1 MAAGPILEFEK
12 PFATLEEEIQ
22 GLEKVQGEQE
32 GDMSAEVAALRRAL
46 VEMLRKKYGSL
57 TPWELVQ
64 VSRHPQRP
72 LARDYIDFF
81 VGDFKELHGD
91 RFFGD
96 DQAMVTGF
104 GKIGGEKVML
114 IAEHKGRDTKE
125 RVACHF
131 GCPHPEGYRKA
142 LRAMRLAEKYAL
154 PVVTLI
160 DTPGA
165 FPGIGAEER
174 GQAQAIAINLMEMAR
189 LRTPIVSVV
198 IGEGGSGGALG
209 IGVGDRMGIL
219 QYAYYSVISPEGCA
233 AILWKTAKMAE
244 AAAESLRLTPQ
255 HLLELGIV
263 DEIIPEPLGGA
274 HRNPR
279 DMATTLERKLVT
291 FVRQAKRMPLE
302 KLLARRYE
310 RIRCVG
316 KVLSDPAALAAL
328 NAAAAKTAPE
338 PEKELTPLE
347 DEVGPTDAN

>member
-22 GLEKVQGEQE
+22 GLEKVQGELE
-32 GDMSAEVAALRRAL
+32 GGDMSAEVSAMRRAL
-46 VEMLRKKYGSL
+46 VEMVRKKYAGL

-72 LARDYIDFF
+72 LARDYLDFF
-81 VGDFKELHGD
+81 VSDFKELHGD

-96 DQAMVTGF
+96 DRAMVTGF

-244 AAAESLRLTPQ
+244 TAAASLRLTPQ

-279 DMATTLERKLVT
+279 DMATTLERKLVG
-291 FVRQAKRMPLE
+291 FVRQAKRMPLD

-316 KVLSDPAALAAL
+316 KVLSDPGALAAL
-328 NAAAAKTAPE
+328 NAAAAAEKAETAPAE
-338 PEKELTPLE
+338 QS
-347 DEVGPTDAN
+347 NS

>member
-12 PFATLEEEIQ
+12 PFATLEEEIL
-22 GLEKVQGEQE
+22 GLEKVQDEQP
-32 GDMSAEVAALRRAL
+32 GDISAELAALRRTL
-46 VEMLRKKYGSL
+46 VEIIRKKYASL

-72 LARDYIDFF
+72 LARDYIDGF
-81 VGDFKELHGD
+81 VSDFKELHGD

-96 DQAMVTGF
+96 DAAMVTGF

-189 LRTPIVSVV
+189 LRTPIVSAI

-244 AAAESLRLTPQ
+244 TAAESLHLTPQ
-255 HLLELGIV
+255 HLLDLGIV

-279 DMATTLERKLVT
+279 DMATTLERKLVG
-291 FVRQAKRMPLE
+291 FVRQAKRLPVE
-302 KLLARRYE
+302 KLLERRYE
-310 RIRCVG
+310 RIRSVG
-316 KVLSDPAALAAL
+316 KVLSDPGALAALGAAGAALAAAQADL
-328 NAAAAKTAPE
+328 PAENG
-338 PEKELTPLE
+338 
-347 DEVGPTDAN
+347 DGPADAS